1 MRPVWT
7 FSILGSTGHKGIH
20 INHRQKCFVS
30 SCPQRPTYEGRRGH
44 VDALERND
52 LVPGSISVS
61 RICLGTM
68 LFGES
73 ANACSA
79 ATLLN
84 QAAESGV
91 NFFDTAEMYPV
102 PQRAETQGMSEA
114 ILGSWMRSQCRE
126 DFVIATKV
134 TGPSGQMTW
143 IRNGPSALDSA
154 SITAAID
161 GSLQRLRTDYID
173 LYQLHWPDRYV
184 PMFGETRYQPENAYT
199 AVPLEQQ
206 LEALAAAQKA
216 GKIRHIGLSN
226 ETAWGLMECC
236 RLAKAR
242 KDLPR
247 IASLQN
253 AYSLLCRT
261 FEGALAECCHLE
273 QVPLLAYSPLAMG
286 LLTGKYLGGGPEG
299 ARLNKY
305 KGRYAEAE
313 SRYGAK
319 PNTVAAVQAY
329 VALAH
334 SAAMS
339 PTELA
344 IRFAMSNTLVT
355 SIIVGATS
363 LEQLQEII
371 EAAEKGPLSRDLLG
385 AIDDI
390 HQQFPN
396 PNP

>member
-1 MRPVWT
+1 MTV
-7 FSILGSTGHKGIH
+7 LGCQKGIR
-20 INHRQKCFVS
+20 INHRQRCFVS
-30 SCPQRPTYEGRRGH
+30 GCLQRPRVERGRGRI
-44 VDALERND
+44 DALQRND
-52 LVPGSISVS
+52 LLPGSISVS
-61 RICLGTM
+61 RLCLGTM

-73 ANACSA
+73 TTACSA

-102 PQRAETQGMSEA
+102 PQRAATQGRSEA
-114 ILGSWMRSQCRE
+114 ILGSWLRSRCRE

-161 GSLQRLRTDYID
+161 GSLQRLGTDYID

-184 PMFGETRYQPENAYT
+184 PMFGETRYHPENAYT

-206 LEALAAAQKA
+206 LEALAAAQQA

-236 RLAKAR
+236 RLSKAR
-242 KDLPR
+242 QDLPR

-313 SRYGAK
+313 SRYGMK
-319 PNTVAAVQAY
+319 PNTLAALQAY
-329 VALAH
+329 TALAH
-334 SAAMS
+334 SATMS
-339 PTELA
+339 PAELA
-344 IRFAMSNTLVT
+344 IRFAMSNTLVANV
-355 SIIVGATS
+355 IVGATS
-363 LEQLQEII
+363 SEQLQEIL
-371 EAAEKGPLSRDLLG
+371 EAADKGPLTRDLLD

-390 HQQFPN
+390 HQRYPN

>member
-1 MRPVWT
+1 MIDDDV
-7 FSILGSTGHKGIH
+7 L
-20 INHRQKCFVS
+20 FVS
-30 SCPQRPTYEGRRGH
+30 CSGIRNERSQTQA
-44 VDALERND
+44 DALGRHD
-52 LVPGSISVS
+52 LGLSGLSVS

-73 ANACSA
+73 TNASSA

-84 QAAESGV
+84 QAAGSGV

-102 PQRAETQGMSEA
+102 PQRPETQGVSEA
-114 ILGSWMRSQCRE
+114 ILGSWMRSKCRE

-143 IRNGPSALDSA
+143 IRDGPAALDA
-154 SITAAID
+154 PAITAAID
-161 GSLQRLRTDYID
+161 GSLQRLQTDYID

-184 PMFGETRYQPENAYT
+184 PMFGEVQYHPENAY
-199 AVPLEQQ
+199 ASVPLEEQ
-206 LEALAAAQKA
+206 LEALVAAQRC
-216 GKIRHIGLSN
+216 GKIRRIGLSN
-226 ETAWGLMECC
+226 ETPWGLMEFC
-236 RLAKAR
+236 RLTKAQ
-242 KDLPR
+242 KELPR
-247 IASLQN
+247 IGSLQN

-286 LLTGKYLGGGPEG
+286 LLTGKYIGGGPEG

-319 PNTVAAVQAY
+319 PNTVAAVEAY
-329 VALAH
+329 VALA
-334 SAAMS
+334 AAAAIS

-344 IRFAMSNTLVT
+344 IRFVLSNPLVGST
-355 SIIVGATS
+355 VVGATS
-363 LEQLQEII
+363 SQQLEEILD
-371 EAAEKGPLSRDLLG
+371 AADKGPLSLDLL
-385 AIDDI
+385 AAVEDI
-390 HQQFPN
+390 HQRFPN